1 MNPRSSH
8 AKDSLVLCASL
19 SVIVLAN
26 DRCEDERRQWRA
38 EQSVAR
44 SRVYEQSDVRLAAAN
59 RGVRCRRRRQRSDG
73 RHVPAH
79 DVINT

>member
-1 MNPRSSH
+1 MTV
-8 AKDSLVLCASL
+8 AKMSDG
-19 SVIVLAN
+19 N
-26 DRCEDERRQWRA
+26 GEPT
-38 EQSVAR
+38 QSVAR

-73 RHVPAH
+73 RHVPTH